1 METVKINV
9 GGSEFETK
17 SETLSRY
24 PDTLLGRLS
33 QQTEFYDN
41 RRQCYFFDRNPD
53 IFGPILGLYRTG
65 TLHFPS
71 FYCGATIKQELEFWE
86 ISPKL
91 LAECCLQN
99 YLQYEADLQT
109 TQTLKQAFEEYE
121 LDYTDEECRTSNIKR
136 ILRKIWLTLEEPSS
150 SRLAKVFNYGFLVVV
165 TFSMITFVLGAHP
178 SFRKEELSYSSLLFI
193 IAYRDIRFFKEIN
206 LQNPKEVMLGTS
218 LPIETLRHCEM
229 SVSTFFTVE
238 LIFHFASCPR
248 RGRFFRSPL
257 NVIDLLL
264 VVAMWVTFALEQDLE
279 FLVTN
284 YELVQFY
291 LVMKS
296 LLVLRLFRVFR
307 LMKLYSGLRIMIMSV
322 RASIRDLLLLSMSF
336 LVASLFFAS
345 FIYYAE
351 FYVSDTFSDIFIGIW
366 WSVITMT
373 TVGYGDMYPKSTFG
387 YMVGGVCAF
396 SGMLILAMPV
406 AILATN
412 FSDFYHKNKL
422 REMKVSFLEKKRK
435 HVQKLSLSCVTPIH
449 DNEAP
454 PINVKRIW

>member
-1 METVKINV
+1 MEIVRINV
-9 GGSEFETK
+9 GGTVFETK
-17 SETLSRY
+17 KLTLSQY
-24 PDTLLGRLS
+24 PQTLLGRLS
-33 QQTEFYDN
+33 PQSEFYDN

-109 TQTLKQAFEEYE
+109 TQTLNQAFEEYE

-150 SRLAKVFNYGFLVVV
+150 SRLAKVFNYIFLVVV
-165 TFSMITFVLGAHP
+165 IASMANFTLESHP
-178 SFRKEELSYSSLLFI
+178 LFRKETLSNDSLLYI
-193 IAYRDIRFFKEIN
+193 ITYGDIRFFKELN
-206 LQNPKEVMLGTS
+206 LQNPKEIMFGTTKPVD
-218 LPIETLRHCEM
+218 LLRHSEIVT
-229 SVSTFFTVE
+229 SIFFTIE

-248 RGRFFRSPL
+248 KGRFFRSPL
-257 NVIDLLL
+257 NIIDLLL

-279 FLVTN
+279 FLVKN
-284 YELVQFY
+284 YELVRFF
-291 LVMKS
+291 LVLKS

-373 TVGYGDMYPKSTFG
+373 TVGYGDMYPKSTLG
-387 YMVGGVCAF
+387 YIVGGVCAF

-422 REMKVSFLEKKRK
+422 REMKTSLFDQDGKKEET
-435 HVQKLSLSCVTPIH
+435 LSLSRVS
-449 DNEAP
+449 
-454 PINVKRIW
+454 PINTNDTPPVTVKCCC